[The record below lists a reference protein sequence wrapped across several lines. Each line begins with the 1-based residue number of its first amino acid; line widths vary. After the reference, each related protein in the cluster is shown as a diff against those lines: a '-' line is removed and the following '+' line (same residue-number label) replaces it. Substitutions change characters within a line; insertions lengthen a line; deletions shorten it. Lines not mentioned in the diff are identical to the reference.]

1 MLFFESRYGHECT
14 EYSRPKVK
22 ICPLYI
28 VHNGSI
34 TFWQYKTT
42 ILTPKYKLFFFH
54 LYWKSW
60 HGTLPHVS
68 SLQPLKL
75 DLLYMSGPLRLLVR
89 NTKKKNIWCMTAS
102 SAKYHITFCF
112 MHVWL
117 VATGTGQGHRYKLL
131 LNFPYRLRPFKF
143 RGHLGSSGTQTISPR
158 SLVLCWERRGGSRW
172 ESWCCVRCTSYSIFW
187 SNRTS
192 MESNAKGAAG
202 VTVTVSVFV
211 LLFRAPQIEKSF
223 TVLLPAYYYTFVILL
238 IANITFENG
247 LLRTK
252 LTGTSSSSSTV
263 VQLQCYVVCT
273 ILAKLKLELKAT
285 ATTTTT
291 NY

>member
-1 MLFFESRYGHECT
+1 
-14 EYSRPKVK
+14 
-22 ICPLYI
+22 
-28 VHNGSI
+28 
-34 TFWQYKTT
+34 
-42 ILTPKYKLFFFH
+42 
-54 LYWKSW
+54 
-60 HGTLPHVS
+60 
-68 SLQPLKL
+68 
-75 DLLYMSGPLRLLVR
+75 
-89 NTKKKNIWCMTAS
+89 
-102 SAKYHITFCF
+102 
-112 MHVWL
+112 
-117 VATGTGQGHRYKLL
+117 
-131 LNFPYRLRPFKF
+131 
-143 RGHLGSSGTQTISPR
+143 
-158 SLVLCWERRGGSRW
+158 
-172 ESWCCVRCTSYSIFW
+172 
-187 SNRTS
+187 